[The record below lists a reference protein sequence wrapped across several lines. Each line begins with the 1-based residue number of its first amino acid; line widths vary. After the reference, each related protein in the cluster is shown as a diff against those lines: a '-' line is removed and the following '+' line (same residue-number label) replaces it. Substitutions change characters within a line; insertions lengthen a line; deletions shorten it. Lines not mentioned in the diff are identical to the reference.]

1 MLRPMLVPLFI
12 TCLSIIIRVH
22 PEEMYAQSPMS
33 GHSSVRNT
41 SVRTCG
47 ETTEIFKHR
56 FFHADT
62 PFLLGAQSSQW
73 KNWRFAS
80 VLRAWA
86 VEALPQRP

>member
-1 MLRPMLVPLFI
+1 M
-12 TCLSIIIRVH
+12 H
-22 PEEMYAQSPMS
+22 AQSQMS

-47 ETTEIFKHR
+47 ETTETFKHR

-62 PFLLGAQSSQW
+62 PFLLGAQLSQW

-80 VLRAWA
+80 ALRVCAD
-86 VEALPQRP
+86 EALPQCP